1 MLGKC
6 EGQKKRDRLCWG
18 KHSPEPSFFSGSQHQ
33 AFTGGLYFL
42 SSSLFFFLIFF
53 PLLKCLVWALKGRRL
68 FKDYLNLTCPLW
80 SFPCCQPRKGCGCFS
95 TFAHCSICQELQ
107 IPTPGPPWMEEEEA
121 AHTTPRIPPLSSSLL
136 GSPRDAAREG
146 KNFGQDARSGKDPQR
161 GFGLAAPFRQ

>member
-1 MLGKC
+1 MKGRKS
-6 EGQKKRDRLCWG
+6 ET
-18 KHSPEPSFFSGSQHQ
+18 GSAGASTALSQ
-33 AFTGGLYFL
+33 AFFLAASTRHSLGDYIFFLLLY
-42 SSSLFFFLIFF
+42 FFFLIFF

-161 GFGLAAPFRQ
+161 RFGLAAPFRQ